1 MQLPVE
7 ESGVIEQSVG
17 EGLQGIARLAQPL
30 CHQVIQVRTNKPLHT
45 SVAQNSGLTAQ
56 DLHGVRDK
64 PG

>member
-1 MQLPVE
+1 MQLAVE

-30 CHQVIQVRTNKPLHT
+30 CHQVIQVRADKPLQ
-45 SVAQNSGLTAQ
+45 SPVAQNSGHTAQ

-64 PG
+64 PD